1 MRTLD
6 LACHEFHANA
16 LFNSHGLAPFFA
28 CDSQVKAGD
37 GSVGGSF
44 DVDGELWTCKLS
56 YQESNI
62 VHPGEQTPQ
71 GTEFRIQQIREFR
84 LKVARQITQDPI
96 GKQSFTAHV
105 SPRWPGMLGQKGDGT
120 RVKIPV
126 PEGFGEGVNVRLKGS
141 NVEFGRYL
149 TLLKLAMNEVG
160 IAGRYFEKYHE
171 SSNIQDAERYV
182 RVHKDKSGPIHARD
196 GAIAAMGHLL
206 EHDRKGYRK
215 LVQNDDDNH
224 GRNLPGFYH
233 TATLD
238 ARRIRQA
245 FPSHSY
251 PKEVKHYY
259 AKEVLS
265 LSDDH
270 PLAHPKVG
278 SSLQSSL
285 LERDQTVYLDD
296 LDELVTELD
305 QTVLSVLADGG
316 LDVAPSGL
324 GPFFEDAYFKVQV
337 DEDGPNPVAL
347 NMVRIRHRQESVVI
361 KHLADGLSPVQWGTL
376 STLVKDGG
384 ELSPQD
390 VADREGYHVES
401 VRRALRD
408 MEDLVHR
415 EYAKVS
421 LRSEY
426 IADLV
431 HEAVEEAR
439 SASQKLAE
447 TAGKALEA
455 AERGLDE
462 TMSAFIAW
470 AARHGVDVDDAR
482 SAKMLLRFG
491 GMETARDAERAIRE
505 GFTVWRRAGMPEE
518 RYRMAEVR
526 FPGGAYSTAWRY
538 LYTG

>member
-1 MRTLD
+1 
-6 LACHEFHANA
+6 
-16 LFNSHGLAPFFA
+16 
-28 CDSQVKAGD
+28 
-37 GSVGGSF
+37 
-44 DVDGELWTCKLS
+44 
-56 YQESNI
+56 
-62 VHPGEQTPQ
+62 Q

-126 PEGFGEGVNVRLKGS
+126 PESFGEGVNVRLKGS

-160 IAGRYFEKYHE
+160 IAGRYFEEYHE

-259 AKEVLS
+259 AKEALS
-265 LSDDH
+265 LSDNH

-305 QTVLSVLADGG
+305 QTVLSVLADAG

-324 GPFFEDAYFKVQV
+324 GPFFEDAYFTVDV

-376 STLVKDGG
+376 RTLVNDGG

-421 LRSEY
+421 L
-426 IADLV
+426 
-431 HEAVEEAR
+431 
-439 SASQKLAE
+439 
-447 TAGKALEA
+447 
-455 AERGLDE
+455 
-462 TMSAFIAW
+462 
-470 AARHGVDVDDAR
+470 
-482 SAKMLLRFG
+482 
-491 GMETARDAERAIRE
+491 
-505 GFTVWRRAGMPEE
+505 
-518 RYRMAEVR
+518 
-526 FPGGAYSTAWRY
+526 
-538 LYTG
+538 